1 MKLKR
6 LTSFLVVVGL
16 IAALGSNCSSTPDYR
31 GLNNSAK
38 YLLAEA
44 EALQKE
50 GKGEEA
56 AKLVATVLQLH
67 PTDTK
72 ALAIYNALTPEQK
85 EAVEAHG
92 LLGFN
97 KSNRA
102 KVEASTGEKI
112 AWYIPDRIFDIID
125 QVSVDLNVGP
135 QIGGGV
141 WVTRAVQAVIYTGT
155 VGGLGWFQKKNIGMK
170 SEASFDLA
178 IGPIGATAVAG
189 ARIGTGGLDYT
200 TRALWFHTPSHNL
213 YQEYR
218 DYWGVGAKVGFVFVG
233 AEVEYHPV
241 EIVDFLAGLVL
252 YDPMNDDYA
261 TTRRLI
267 YTDLQKQNLK
277 TFTETLKDF
286 DEVSL
291 AEYKK
296 QYPTLSE
303 APAAPAATPAK
314 GKGKK

>member
-6 LTSFLVVVGL
+6 LTSFLVVVGFL
-16 IAALGSNCSSTPDYR
+16 AVISANCSSAPDYR

-56 AKLVATVLQLH
+56 AKLVSVILQLH
-67 PTDTK
+67 PTDAK
-72 ALAIYNALTPEQK
+72 AIAIYNSLTPEQK
-85 EAVEAHG
+85 EAIESHG

-102 KVEASTGEKI
+102 KVEPSTGEKI
-112 AWYIPDRIFDIID
+112 AWYLPDRIIDIID
-125 QVSVDLNVGP
+125 QVSVDVNVGP
-135 QIGGGV
+135 QIGVGA
-141 WVTRAVQAVIYTGT
+141 WATRAVQVVVFAGS
-155 VGGLGWFQKKNIGMK
+155 VGGLGWFQKKNIGFK
-170 SEASFDLA
+170 SEASFDIA
-178 IGPIGATAVAG
+178 IGPIGGTALAG
-189 ARIGTGGLDYT
+189 ARIGTGGLDST
-200 TRALWFHTPSHNL
+200 LRALWLHTPSHNL

-218 DYWGVGAKVGFVFVG
+218 DYWGIGGKLGLGFIG
-233 AEVEYHPV
+233 AELEYHPL
-241 EIVDFLAGLVL
+241 EIFDFLAGIILF
-252 YDPMNDDYA
+252 DPLNDDFA

-267 YTDLQKQNLK
+267 FTDLQKQNLK

-286 DEVSL
+286 DEETL
-291 AEYKK
+291 TEYKK
-296 QYPTLSE
+296 QYPALSE
-303 APAAPAATPAK
+303 APAPAAAPAK